1 MDFRCRDN
9 IVSETVL
16 LPGEG
21 ADTDPNLFGS
31 RGLLQ
36 SHEGSL
42 ESSNILHVFDTSPP
56 MLAMT
61 TPRDKGDKPEKQ
73 IGEDRVGTVML
84 FGVPIVC
91 LYIDNK
97 ERLCLAQISN
107 TILRDF
113 SYNEIHNRRV
123 ALGITCM
130 QCSPSQLEILRRTGA
145 MPVSSRRCG
154 LITKREAERL
164 VKSFI
169 EDIPPPRLPE
179 DFAFKVSHAC
189 GWGSKGLFMPSRYNS
204 SRAKCIKCLTCDAYF
219 SPNKF
224 IFHYHKLAGGE
235 YKHPDAANFNSWRR
249 HLVLADDNPSET
261 LMHAWEDV
269 KAMFNG
275 GCRKRFSSGSR
286 SSSSSSSYMPR
297 PEVSDAGAADTR
309 FQRLGSNPY
318 FGAFVPPTS
327 RTHSAFPNPMFGRI
341 TSYGDFLRSLSLPYN
356 NPWPGKLDFQ
366 TPLNVPAHGSKP
378 EQFGLPGHGPCLPL
392 NIPYPAPRNWA
403 DGHLLT
409 TTSAMAP
416 VSSAMMSMSS
426 HPSQPCFPEK
436 VELAN
441 KNDVEVS
448 NKKDVEPE
456 SSTESTD
463 LGNVEPL
470 PVKKPRTTTPE
481 PDSSIDV
488 EKNDLD
494 TGASFA
500 DDVSDDESA
509 RGDKDVIDVETT
521 YAKEE
526 TQAPCKESTEEDIT
540 LAADAAMSG
549 SLDMEQLQLM
559 PIDALRNA
567 VSKAMTQRKDAEKDH
582 KKIQNMLRLRALKE
596 LELREE
602 FARQFCSIKENLWSE
617 IEQERTAKGALEEK
631 LKETRQL
638 LQRLSRHMPDP
649 VLLPTCQ

>member
-1 MDFRCRDN
+1 
-9 IVSETVL
+9 
-16 LPGEG
+16 
-21 ADTDPNLFGS
+21 
-31 RGLLQ
+31 
-36 SHEGSL
+36 
-42 ESSNILHVFDTSPP
+42 
-56 MLAMT
+56 MLTMAS
-61 TPRDKGDKPEKQ
+61 PRDKGNNSEKQ
-73 IGEDRVGTVML
+73 MGEDRVGTVML
-84 FGVPIVC
+84 FSVPIVC
-91 LYIDNK
+91 LHIDNK

-275 GCRKRFSSGSR
+275 GCRKRFSSSSR
-286 SSSSSSSYMPR
+286 SLSSSFMPR
-297 PEVSDAGAADTR
+297 SEVADVGPTDSP

-341 TSYGDFLRSLSLPYN
+341 TSYGDYLRSLSLPYN
-356 NPWPGKLDFQ
+356 NPWTGKLDFPQ
-366 TPLNVPAHGSKP
+366 SPHNVPAHGGKP
-378 EQFGLPGHGPCLPL
+378 EQYGLPGHGSCLPL
-392 NIPYPAPRNWA
+392 NIPYPAPRNWP
-403 DGHLLT
+403 DGHLLPAP
-409 TTSAMAP
+409 SGMAP
-416 VSSAMMSMSS
+416 VSSSMTSMSAL
-426 HPSQPCFPEK
+426 PSQPCFPEK

-441 KNDVEVS
+441 KKRVEPS
-448 NKKDVEPE
+448 NKIEVEPE

-463 LGNVEPL
+463 LGSEEPS
-470 PVKKPRTTTPE
+470 PAKKQRLTTTE

-494 TGASFA
+494 PGARFA
-500 DDVSDDESA
+500 DNVTDESA
-509 RGDKDVIDVETT
+509 SDDKDVIDVETT
-521 YAKEE
+521 DAKEE
-526 TQAPCKESTEEDIT
+526 EAKSKEPTEEDVT
-540 LAADAAMSG
+540 NMAAAEVD
-549 SLDMEQLQLM
+549 LDGGLDTEHLQLM
-559 PIDALRNA
+559 PIDSLRNA
-567 VSKAMTQRKDAEKDH
+567 VSKAMTQRRVAEKDH

-638 LQRLSRHMPDP
+638 LQRLSRHMPES
-649 VLLPTCQ
+649 VLLPSCK